1 MDIIHKETPQ
11 VSRSGRMRI
20 YLCNTCERE
29 RVNQKVNILMKT
41 KIEINLNRK
50 RD

>member
-1 MDIIHKETPQ
+1 MDIIHKESPQ

-29 RVNQKVNILMKT
+29 SKPKSKYPDENK
-41 KIEINLNRK
+41 NRNK
-50 RD
+50 SE